1 MTKEN
6 IPLQAKVYLFHL
18 NNATKENGLK
28 KDENW
33 KLSIVDEAGKT
44 AIENVYFPTVSVQV
58 AVKGMEEFLDTL
70 LQELK
75 VTYTNI
81 PVPDTNLTVE
91 KGAEYFI
98 AYSPQRIIR

>member
-1 MTKEN
+1 MNNEN
-6 IPLQAKVYLFHL
+6 ISLQAKVYLFHL

-33 KLSIVDEAGKT
+33 KLSIVDEAGRI
-44 AIENVYFPTVSVQV
+44 AIENVYFPTVSVKVLV
-58 AVKGMEEFLDTL
+58 AGMEEFLDNV

-75 VTYTNI
+75 ITYTSI
-81 PVPDTNLTVE
+81 PVPDKNITVE

-98 AYSPQRIIR
+98 AYSPQRVIR